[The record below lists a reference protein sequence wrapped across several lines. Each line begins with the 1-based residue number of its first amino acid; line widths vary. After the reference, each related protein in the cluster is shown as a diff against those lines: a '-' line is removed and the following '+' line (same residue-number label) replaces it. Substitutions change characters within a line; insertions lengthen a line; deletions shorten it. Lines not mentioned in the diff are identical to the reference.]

1 VSAEARAFVGR
12 SLLDL
17 GLVLLLCSWMLAFGL
32 GLRAGLLAAVGL
44 PLMSAGIVLERSG
57 ARAVV
62 FAVGTAMACGWLYA
76 VLTWD

>member
-1 VSAEARAFVGR
+1 VSAEARAFVGII
-12 SLLDL
+12 LLDL

-44 PLMSAGIVLERSG
+44 PLMTVEIALERSG

-62 FAVGTAMACGWLYA
+62 FASGTAMACGWLYA

>member
-1 VSAEARAFVGR
+1 MSAEARAFVGII
-12 SLLDL
+12 LLDL

-44 PLMSAGIVLERSG
+44 PLMTVEIALERSG

-62 FAVGTAMACGWLYA
+62 FASGTAMACGWLYA